1 MPWEQLAEYGVAVIL
16 ALAILAIAASVFV
29 WVRRRNGGPS
39 SRAPRQPQ
47 VCSSQIV
54 ERHELQ
60 LETIESGLAQGNARF
75 AGLETDIREVRKTA
89 AENAAALRK
98 LERLDERLELSL
110 DMSTAIIRALPQA
123 RVEFTRVRNGGK
135 KTPTQRVR
143 EIAGG

>member
-1 MPWEQLAEYGVAVIL
+1 V
-16 ALAILAIAASVFV
+16 
-29 WVRRRNGGPS
+29 
-39 SRAPRQPQ
+39 
-47 VCSSQIV
+47 V

-60 LETIESGLAQGNARF
+60 IETIESGLVQGNARF

-89 AENAAALRK
+89 AENTAALRK